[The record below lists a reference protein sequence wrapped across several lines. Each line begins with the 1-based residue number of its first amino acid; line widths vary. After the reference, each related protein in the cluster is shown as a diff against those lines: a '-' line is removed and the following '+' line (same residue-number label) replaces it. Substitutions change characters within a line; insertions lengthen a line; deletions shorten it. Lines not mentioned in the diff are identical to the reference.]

1 MIRKVRYYLANFL
14 RGIYL
19 LYLKAHGIKV
29 GKNTMISLGAKLDM
43 HRGEIIIGDDCLVT
57 KGCVILSHDGSA
69 RMVRPGSN
77 GYGKVVIGNH
87 VFIGVNAIILPN
99 VTIGD
104 HAVIA
109 AGAVVT
115 KDVAPETLVA
125 GNPAR
130 EIKKLVGPFPVLNCL
145 PKKTG
150 K

>member
-1 MIRKVRYYLANFL
+1 MLRKLRYHFANFL
-14 RGIYL
+14 RWIYL

-43 HRGEIIIGDDCLVT
+43 HRGEVTIGDDCLIT

-69 RMVRPGSN
+69 KMVHPGSN

-115 KDVAPETLVA
+115 KDVAPETLMA
-125 GNPAR
+125 GNPAC
-130 EIKKLVGPFPVLNCL
+130 EIKKLSGPFPTLNC
-145 PKKTG
+145 PSN
-150 K
+150 

>member
-1 MIRKVRYYLANFL
+1 MV
-14 RGIYL
+14 
-19 LYLKAHGIKV
+19 
-29 GKNTMISLGAKLDM
+29 SLGAKLDL
-43 HRGEIIIGDDCLVT
+43 HRGEIIIGDDCLIT

-69 RMVRPGSN
+69 KMVHPGAN
-77 GYGKVVIGNH
+77 GQGRVMIGNH
-87 VFIGVNAIILPN
+87 VFIGVNAIVLPN

-130 EIKKLVGPFPVLNCL
+130 EIRKLIGPFPILNA
-145 PKKTG
+145 PPIGAKK
-150 K
+150 